1 MMKETN
7 PKPTD
12 QEPADEERIRLIRRA
27 SLIGLFGNAAL
38 AAVKLAAGI
47 VSGSL
52 AVLGDAIDTSTDV
65 LVSIV
70 TLVATRIISKPPDR
84 EHPYGH
90 GRAETIA
97 TKVLSFVI
105 LFAGIQ
111 LAWSTVLRLIRGGPV
126 ESPSILAVQVTAVS
140 IAAKL
145 LLAASQRRVGKKT
158 GSAMLIANGRNMQND
173 VLISTGV
180 LAGLAFTFLADLP
193 VMDTV
198 TALAVSG
205 LILRTGWNIFI
216 ETSTELMD
224 GVSDSKI
231 YPAVFEAVSSVEGV
245 INPHRTRVR
254 RLANLY
260 IVDMDI
266 EVDGSLTV
274 LEGHRL
280 AAKVEKQVKRC
291 VDNVYDVIIHIE
303 PIGNVEKEE
312 RYGLSDDRHPIESNP
327 RKPRE

>member
-1 MMKETN
+1 M
-7 PKPTD
+7 
-12 QEPADEERIRLIRRA
+12 EERIRLIRRA
-27 SLIGLFGNAAL
+27 SLIGLIGNAAL
-38 AAVKLAAGI
+38 AAAKIAAGI

-70 TLVATRIISKPPDR
+70 TLAATRIISKPPDR

-111 LAWSTVLRLIRGGPV
+111 LAWSTVLRLIRGGPA
-126 ESPSILAVQVTAVS
+126 EPPSILAVQVTVVS
-140 IAAKL
+140 IAVKL
-145 LLAASQRRVGKKT
+145 LLAASQKRAGEKT

-173 VLISTGV
+173 VLISLGV

-198 TALAVSG
+198 AALVVSG
-205 LILRTGWNIFI
+205 LILRTGWGIFL

-224 GVSDSKI
+224 GVTDSKI
-231 YPAVFEAVSSVEGV
+231 YPAVFEAVSSVKGV
-245 INPHRTRVR
+245 LNPHRTRVR

-280 AAKVEKQVKRC
+280 AARVEKKVKNS

-303 PIGNVEKEE
+303 PIGNIEKEE
-312 RYGLSDDRHPIESNP
+312 RYGLSDERHPIEANP